1 MAETNGAVEQVK
13 IATTRLQNIE
23 NVFHS
28 AKELAERLSNCHI
41 ELKDIAQE
49 ISHDVENVDFDP
61 NRLNDLNQRLDYI
74 YSLEQK
80 FHVNSIAE
88 LLAIRDDLKSKLEN
102 IDNSDDTISEI
113 QHKVDTLC
121 NECKSKSIKLTK
133 LRTDSAKKVEKE
145 MSDRLIPLGIP
156 NVRFQIEL
164 TNKELAEDGADKISF
179 LFSANKSTPLQPV
192 SQVASGGEIA
202 RVMLSLKAMISGVV
216 KLPTIIFDEI
226 DTGVSGRVAEMMAQI
241 MQEMGNN
248 ERQVISITHLPQIAA
263 FGSTHYKVEK
273 EETAEGTIS
282 TMRMLNNRERINE
295 IAQMLSGSNITEE
308 AISNA
313 KALLKL

>member
-1 MAETNGAVEQVK
+1 MRFQFEEINKAQLEDGEQETIEQETEQLSHSEEIKEALYDSDNALMAETNGAVEQVK

-121 NECKSKSIKLTK
+121 NECKSKSIL
-133 LRTDSAKKVEKE
+133 
-145 MSDRLIPLGIP
+145 
-156 NVRFQIEL
+156 
-164 TNKELAEDGADKISF
+164 
-179 LFSANKSTPLQPV
+179 
-192 SQVASGGEIA
+192 
-202 RVMLSLKAMISGVV
+202 
-216 KLPTIIFDEI
+216 
-226 DTGVSGRVAEMMAQI
+226 
-241 MQEMGNN
+241 
-248 ERQVISITHLPQIAA
+248 
-263 FGSTHYKVEK
+263 
-273 EETAEGTIS
+273 
-282 TMRMLNNRERINE
+282 
-295 IAQMLSGSNITEE
+295 
-308 AISNA
+308 
-313 KALLKL
+313 